1 MQLESVALQVIAER
15 IEAGMDAAL
24 DEVVKDA
31 KRRANR
37 SARTGAWRDSMT
49 RTDIEENGTV
59 YTSHVG
65 SPLVS
70 AITHEKG
77 AYIRAKRSPWLY
89 IPQPDGTLRKVKA
102 VRVPASPAIT
112 PAAKTFGRRFSAQM
126 RLARLRSRKFTP
138 RTVR

>member
-1 MQLESVALQVIAER
+1 MQLESVALQVIVER

-31 KRRANR
+31 QRRARR
-37 SARTGAWRDSMT
+37 SAKTGTWRDSLQ
-49 RTDIEENGTV
+49 RTDIEDTTTG

-77 AYIRAKRSPWLY
+77 AYIRAKRSEWLY
-89 IPQPDGTLRKVKA
+89 IRQGDGTFRKVKA

-112 PAAKTFGRRFSAQM
+112 PAAKTFGRRFAAQM
-126 RLARLRSRKFTP
+126 RLARLRSRKFTA
-138 RTVR
+138 RSRR